1 MSGGKYILKVC
12 ERIFVQ
18 SFFCYSSQSVLCLFS
33 LSFSLLSRSKAR
45 IPLTQVYFCSKAGY
59 VVLPPLRC
67 ALHPHDLLF
76 RPITTSQTLPPL
88 QLVSPTRMH
97 FNHGRNSNLNLLIL
111 FFAVP
116 FCFLMQFQYFLITIA
131 MTTPPVSN
139 QFLLLSILIL
149 FVVSRCCFY
158 LLVVVALMQIY
169 LHSFFFFFSVLY
181 YGGTALLIPRQKYQY
196 KLL

>member
-111 FFAVP
+111 FFCCPFLFFDAVLVFSYHYCHDHP
-116 FCFLMQFQYFLITIA
+116 SGKQSIFIAFYLDFICCQSLLFLFTCSSCFNVDIFAQ
-131 MTTPPVSN
+131 
-139 QFLLLSILIL
+139 LLLLLLLRIILWRNRITNSTPKISI
-149 FVVSRCCFY
+149 
-158 LLVVVALMQIY
+158 
-169 LHSFFFFFSVLY
+169 
-181 YGGTALLIPRQKYQY
+181 
-196 KLL
+196 